1 MKTVSTLALLL
12 LLQQQTPKE
21 KTGLVPL
28 CDMPAGQ
35 NYKGEAGGLYGDGRN
50 EPPKPH
56 AEAAAAA
63 AALVKPLDADGQPAA
78 GGKIAFVAIGMS
90 NTTQEFSRFVQLA
103 RDKTAPAVVLVDAAQ
118 GGQDAPKWT
127 SADMRTWSV
136 LDERLKAAGVTAKQ
150 VQVAWIKQAV
160 AGPARDG
167 AFPAHAK
174 KLQEHL
180 AAIVRVARERF
191 PNLRLVY
198 LSSRI
203 YAGNAT
209 GGLNPE
215 PYAYE
220 GAFAVRGLIQEQI
233 KKPEARAPVLLWGP
247 YLWADGTAG
256 RKDGLVWKPEDLGRD
271 GTHPSDSGRAK
282 VAEQLLKFLQTDAT
296 SKAWFAK

>member
-1 MKTVSTLALLL
+1 MKAIAIAALLL
-12 LLQQQTPKE
+12 LLQQSPKE

-28 CDMPAGQ
+28 CDMTAAQ
-35 NYKGEAGGLYGDGRN
+35 KYKGEDGGLYGEGKND
-50 EPPKPH
+50 PPKAH
-56 AEAAAAA
+56 AGAALAA

-78 GGKIAFVAIGMS
+78 GGKIALVSIGMS

-103 RDKTAPAVVLVDAAQ
+103 RDKAATAVVLVDAAQ

-136 LDERLKAAGVTAKQ
+136 LDERLKTAGVTAKQ

-160 AGPARDG
+160 AGPAKDG

-180 AAIVRVARERF
+180 AAIVKVARERF

-233 KKPEARAPVLLWGP
+233 KKPDAKAPVLLWGP

-256 RKDGLVWKPEDLGRD
+256 RKDGLAWKPEDLGRD
-271 GTHPSDSGRAK
+271 GTHPSDSGRLK
-282 VAEQLLKFLQTDAT
+282 VAELLLKFFQGDAS
-296 SKAWFAK
+296 SKGWFAK